1 MIAGGPQW
9 ARSATRRS
17 RRSWRPRGDRL
28 GPPGDRWPFPAYLSG
43 QPSPSAVLDDALAPI
58 ASLDGELSSF
68 IAIDADR
75 AHRGRRG
82 RRRRS

>member
-28 GPPGDRWPFPAYLSG
+28 GPPGDRWP
-43 QPSPSAVLDDALAPI
+43 LDDKA
-58 ASLDGELSSF
+58 AS
-68 IAIDADR
+68 
-75 AHRGRRG
+75 RR
-82 RRRRS
+82 